1 MSPFPADCGA
11 LARSNPTGALGT
23 AAHLR
28 VPGLLTLRWNSPG
41 VQGLSW
47 GQGEDCRVRRFRRRG
62 RRKRNAPEKL
72 GDKEEGRHDR
82 AKNKK
87 QGNSNPQQKVKLQQP
102 KVGLCF

>member
-47 GQGEDCRVRRFRRRG
+47 GQGGDCRSEEIQKREKEEKCPRKAGRQRG
-62 RRKRNAPEKL
+62 RETCMIGQKTRS
-72 GDKEEGRHDR
+72 KETVIP
-82 AKNKK
+82 NKK
-87 QGNSNPQQKVKLQQP
+87 SSYSSP
-102 KVGLCF
+102 K